1 MEPPVSPS
9 AESPSRRRPSAT
21 PAEILKATQALLL
34 ETGIEGVSIR
44 RVSERC
50 GYSAPTIYHHFGDKR
65 GLIDALLEERFRV
78 IHELMAAIP
87 SDGDPA
93 GHLRKMAQ
101 AFVRFAVENPS
112 HYQLLM
118 APGLANVEAVP
129 SAEAARA
136 LAKSAL
142 EKLAAQGTL
151 ATSDIDAAFQVLWAV
166 LHGVISLYLTE
177 PEREVSAQLDEL
189 AFDVIEHGLL
199 RRHAGPR

>member
-1 MEPPVSPS
+1 
-9 AESPSRRRPSAT
+9 
-21 PAEILKATQALLL
+21 
-34 ETGIEGVSIR
+34 
-44 RVSERC
+44 
-50 GYSAPTIYHHFGDKR
+50 
-65 GLIDALLEERFRV
+65 
-78 IHELMAAIP
+78 
-87 SDGDPA
+87 
-93 GHLRKMAQ
+93 MAQ

-199 RRHAGPR
+199 RRHAEPR

>member
-1 MEPPVSPS
+1 VEPPVQPS
-9 AESPSRRRPSAT
+9 AEPPTRRRPSAA

-34 ETGIEGVSIR
+34 ETGIDGVSIR

-78 IHELMAAIP
+78 VYELMAGIP
-87 SDGDPA
+87 GDGEPA
-93 GHLRKMAQ
+93 RHLSEMAR
-101 AFVRFAVENPS
+101 AFVRFAVDNPS

-129 SAEAARA
+129 SAEAARV
-136 LAKSAL
+136 LARAAL
-142 EKLAAQGTL
+142 EKLAAQGSL
-151 ATSDIDAAFQVLWAV
+151 ATPDIDAAFQVLWAM
-166 LHGVISLYLTE
+166 LHGVISLYLAA
-177 PEREVSAQLDEL
+177 PEREVAAHLDEL

-199 RRHAGPR
+199 RRHVGSR